1 MKVHFNKYHPKYD
14 LWVELTD
21 RERVAEIGKYSKAY
35 VLESVALGNVWMVL
49 GDNVVRK
56 NNKYETAAVS
66 AADDVEGF
74 YQSAKATVE
83 DLMKGQI

>member
-35 VLESVALGNVWMVL
+35 GIGKRRSKFVVKLNELILGNPL
-49 GDNVVRK
+49 AYRSQTQKD
-56 NNKYETAAVS
+56 
-66 AADDVEGF
+66 
-74 YQSAKATVE
+74 
-83 DLMKGQI
+83 